1 MLING
6 HNRKERILRAT
17 LRPLICYF
25 KRRAEES
32 LKDIDV
38 SVVRGLLNLQVNWN
52 SSQQGKNRLHVDL
65 ETENNYIMT
74 KTRGL
79 IEIHADFMIELKKK

>member
-1 MLING
+1 MVTIE
-6 HNRKERILRAT
+6 KRILRAT
-17 LRPLICYF
+17 LRPLICDF

-79 IEIHADFMIELKKK
+79 MEMHADFMIELKKK

>member
-1 MLING
+1 MVTIE
-6 HNRKERILRAT
+6 KRILRAT
-17 LRPLICYF
+17 LRPLICDF

-65 ETENNYIMT
+65 ETKNNYIKT

-79 IEIHADFMIELKKK
+79 MEMHADFMIELKKK

>member
-1 MLING
+1 MVTIE
-6 HNRKERILRAT
+6 KRILRAT
-17 LRPLICYF
+17 LRPLICDF

-79 IEIHADFMIELKKK
+79 MEMHADFMIEWKKK

>member
-1 MLING
+1 MVTIEK
-6 HNRKERILRAT
+6 RSLRAT
-17 LRPLICYF
+17 LRPLICDF

-79 IEIHADFMIELKKK
+79 MEMHADFMIELKKK